1 MECGEVEEFVDE
13 EIERRQKQI
22 APRKGLHLRITVWL
36 YMVLVINSIVRTNQK
51 NKYYYAKKLNT
62 LEERVLELISLNESL
77 RKVNRD
83 LVSQLNKKLDEC
95 EMLKKKLICLKH
107 L

>member
-1 MECGEVEEFVDE
+1 MQRE
-13 EIERRQKQI
+13 
-22 APRKGLHLRITVWL
+22 
-36 YMVLVINSIVRTNQK
+36 
-51 NKYYYAKKLNT
+51 LNT

-95 EMLKKKLICLKH
+95 ETLQKKVNLSKTSLMRIQKKYFDECK
-107 L
+107 

>member
-1 MECGEVEEFVDE
+1 MQRE
-13 EIERRQKQI
+13 
-22 APRKGLHLRITVWL
+22 
-36 YMVLVINSIVRTNQK
+36 
-51 NKYYYAKKLNT
+51 LNT

-95 EMLKKKLICLKH
+95 EVLQKKVNLSKTSLMRIQKKYFDEY
-107 L
+107 